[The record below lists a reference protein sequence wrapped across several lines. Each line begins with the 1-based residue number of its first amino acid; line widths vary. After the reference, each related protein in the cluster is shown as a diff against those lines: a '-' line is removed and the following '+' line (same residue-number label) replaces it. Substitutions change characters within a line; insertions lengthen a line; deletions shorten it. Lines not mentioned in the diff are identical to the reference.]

1 MLNLPESFNQ
11 FLTPEECAQIDQTL
25 LPTRDRFSIRITV
38 YSWRYLQQVST
49 GLGVAIADLD
59 PQQIT
64 DWLSR
69 DPQMQAS
76 DHLDETFVDW
86 FSTLLTASLSPLQ
99 KIAQQNGAAIETLTI
114 QQIIEWFEIQVK
126 AAHQGDHP
134 S

>member
-11 FLTPEECAQIDQTL
+11 FLSPEECAQIDQTL

-49 GLGVAIADLD
+49 GLGVAIADLQ

-64 DWLSR
+64 DWLKS

-76 DHLDETFVDW
+76 EHLDETFTDW
-86 FSTLLTASLSPLQ
+86 FGNLLTASLAPLG
-99 KIAQQNGAAIETLTI
+99 KIAQQKDVAIENLTI
-114 QQIIEWFEIQVK
+114 QQIIDWFEMQVK
-126 AAHQGDHP
+126 AAL
-134 S
+134 